1 MGTSSSNSSSTN
13 ISNSGKN
20 TNSTSV
26 SQPINPVYN
35 LNVSQ
40 TIPASTQTTSGI
52 LKNGIINPVSTNS
65 GFSPVIIGG
74 VGVIVLIILIFI
86 LVK

>member
-74 VGVIVLIILIFI
+74 VIVLIILIFI

>member
-1 MGTSSSNSSSTN
+1 MGTSSSNSSSTSIIN
-13 ISNSGKN
+13 NGKN
-20 TNSTSV
+20 TNSSSV

-40 TIPASTQTTSGI
+40 TIPSNSQTSSGI
-52 LKNGIINPVSTNS
+52 LKNGIINPVTTNGN
-65 GFSPVIIGG
+65 GFNPLLIGG
-74 VGVIVLIILIFI
+74 LLVIIILIFI

>member
-52 LKNGIINPVSTNS
+52 LKNGIINPVSTNN
-65 GFSPVIIGG
+65 GFSQVIIG
-74 VGVIVLIILIFI
+74 GVIVLIILIFI

>member
-1 MGTSSSNSSSTN
+1 MGTSSNTSSS
-13 ISNSGKN
+13 SNVSNTGAN

-40 TIPASTQTTSGI
+40 SLPGATPTVSGGT
-52 LKNGIINPVSTNS
+52 LSNGIINPIPTNT
-65 GFSPVIIGG
+65 GAISPVLIGG
-74 VGVIVLIILIFI
+74 IILIIILIFI

>member
-65 GFSPVIIGG
+65 GFSQVIIG
-74 VGVIVLIILIFI
+74 GVIVLIILIFI

>member
-1 MGTSSSNSSSTN
+1 MGTSSNTSSS
-13 ISNSGKN
+13 SNVSNTGAN

-40 TIPASTQTTSGI
+40 SLPGAAPTVSGGT
-52 LKNGIINPVSTNS
+52 LSNGIIEPINS
-65 GFSPVIIGG
+65 NFKIKPLLIG
-74 VGVIVLIILIFI
+74 GVIVLIILIII
-86 LVK
+86 LIK

>member
-65 GFSPVIIGG
+65 GFSPVII
-74 VGVIVLIILIFI
+74 VLIILIFI

>member
-74 VGVIVLIILIFI
+74 VFIVLIILIFI

>member
-65 GFSPVIIGG
+65 GFSPVII
-74 VGVIVLIILIFI
+74 VLIILIILIFI